1 MLVPG
6 AFSAPTRLLLGRF
19 DPFNLL
25 IILIILLN
33 SFKVL
38 PTIVLK
44 SMDLAGCNLS
54 AGLLRLACQVDLLPG
69 GALLPRL
76 VPAAVQLGPPLLV
89 LVHLLKLV
97 LQLLLLLVLQG
108 PLHLWRYN
116 GVIF

>member
-1 MLVPG
+1 
-6 AFSAPTRLLLGRF
+6 
-19 DPFNLL
+19 LL

-54 AGLLRLACQVDLLPG
+54 AGLLRLACRADLLPG

-76 VPAAVQLGPPLLV
+76 VPAAVRFGLTLLA
-89 LVHLLKLV
+89 LLHRLELV
-97 LQLLLLLVLQG
+97 LQLLLLLVLQR
-108 PLHLWRYN
+108 LFHLWRYN
-116 GVIF
+116 GVIL